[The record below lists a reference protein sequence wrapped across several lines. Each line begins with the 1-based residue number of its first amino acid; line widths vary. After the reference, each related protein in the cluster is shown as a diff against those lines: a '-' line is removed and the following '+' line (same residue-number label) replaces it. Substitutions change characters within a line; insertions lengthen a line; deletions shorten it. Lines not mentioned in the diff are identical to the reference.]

1 MSFAIA
7 GMWGSLHAPVARTTA
22 RAVHS
27 PLSVSTTWAEP
38 VDSMFDTIVSCR
50 TGASNERR

>member
-7 GMWGSLHAPVARTTA
+7 GMWGSLHAPVAITTA
-22 RAVHS
+22 RAVQS
-27 PLSVSTTWAEP
+27 PSSVVTTWADSD
-38 VDSMFDTIVSCR
+38 DSMFDTLVLGR